1 MPGFYL
7 GKEFDP
13 ATGALGARVDLDP
26 ADLLTHGLIVGMTG
40 SGKTGLAVA
49 LLEEALRQGVPV
61 LAIDPKGDL
70 GNLLLLFDRLD
81 GPSFAPWVDVDAAA
95 DRAAA
100 GEQAAAAWRKGLADW
115 GLGPEDVA
123 ALRRSH
129 DAAIYTPGSSAG
141 IPLNLLGTLAA
152 PTVAFDA
159 AAEDLRDEIAGLT
172 AGLLELL
179 HIDADPLRSRE
190 AIFLGT
196 LVERAWREGRGLPLE
211 ELVGAVGDPPFD
223 KLGAL
228 PLESAYPRKERQE
241 LMLALNNLLASPQF
255 EAWRQGEAL
264 DIERLLRAPDGRPR
278 LSIVSIAH
286 LSDAERLF
294 VTALLLDKVKTWMR
308 RQGGTARLRALVYM
322 DEIQGFFPP
331 HPANPPSKRP
341 LLTLLKQARAQG
353 VGVVLATQNPVDLDY
368 KGLANTGLWLVG
380 RLQTAQDRE
389 RLREGLL
396 GAGMDAQALEKALDA
411 TRKRV
416 FLLHDVHRPAPVLL
430 HSRWAMSYLR
440 GPLTRDEIARL
451 MAPRKSAPA
460 AASSAAGAASGAARA
475 APAPAAAATTDGTTT
490 TPPALPA
497 PFEHHFYRLSG
508 GALAQP
514 CLFVKYA
521 ARYKDMAESVA
532 VRAWALED
540 RPPTELLETAP
551 LSLEEAAIA
560 RQPPP
565 GLRFAPLPPEFGAGS
580 ARAFERVLKDRL
592 PDKLTAVAWYDPVT
606 KRWSEP
612 GEEAAAFAARLQAGG
627 PGPQEAKLRERAQK
641 KRRELETAEQSLT
654 GRRAEKWTAIGT
666 AVLSNLGIFG
676 GRKRTISGAGSV
688 VSKYR
693 MENTAEAKVAELR
706 AEVAEL
712 ESQLA
717 QTGSVPAD
725 RFEQRSIAP
734 VRSDVSILRYG
745 LVWVY

>member
-1 MPGFYL
+1 MAGFYL
-7 GKEFDP
+7 GKEVDP
-13 ATGALGARVDLDP
+13 ATSALGARVELDP

-40 SGKTGLAVA
+40 SGKTGLAVV
-49 LLEEALRQGVPV
+49 LIEEALKQGIPV

-70 GNLLLLFDRLD
+70 GNLLLLFDALD
-81 GPSFAPWVDVDAAA
+81 GPSFAPWVDAEAGA
-95 DRAAA
+95 DRAAQ
-100 GEQAAAAWRKGLADW
+100 GEQAAAAWRSGLAEW
-115 GLGPEDVA
+115 GLGPADVA
-123 ALRRSH
+123 ALRQAH
-129 DAAIYTPGSSAG
+129 DATIYTPGSSAG
-141 IPLNLLGTLAA
+141 VPLDLLGALRA
-152 PTVAFDA
+152 PAVPFESAV
-159 AAEDLRDEIAGLT
+159 EDLRDEIAGIT
-172 AGLLELL
+172 AGLLGLVHL
-179 HIDADPLRSRE
+179 DADPLRSRE
-190 AIFLGT
+190 AILLGT
-196 LVERAWREGRGLPLE
+196 ILERAWREGRGLTLE
-211 ELVGAVGDPPFD
+211 ALVAAVAEPPFD

-255 EAWRQGEAL
+255 EAWRQGEPL
-264 DIERLLRAPDGRPR
+264 DMDALLRTKDGRPR
-278 LSIVSIAH
+278 LSVVSIAH
-286 LSDAERLF
+286 LADAERLF
-294 VTALLLDKVKTWMR
+294 VVALLLDKVKTWMR

-322 DEIQGFFPP
+322 DEIAGYFPP
-331 HPANPPSKRP
+331 HPANPPPKRP
-341 LLTLLKQARAQG
+341 LLTLLKQARSQG
-353 VGVVLATQNPVDLDY
+353 VGVLLATQNPVDLDY
-368 KGLANTGLWLVG
+368 KGLANAGVWLVG
-380 RLQTAQDRE
+380 KLQTAQDRE

-396 GAGMDAQALEKALDA
+396 GAGMEDRALDRALDA

-416 FLLHDVHRPAPVLL
+416 FLLHDVHRPRPLLL
-430 HSRWAMSYLR
+430 HSRWSLSYLR
-440 GPLTRDEIARL
+440 GPLTRDDIARL
-451 MAPRKSAPA
+451 QRARPQATAAPATAAPA
-460 AASSAAGAASGAARA
+460 AGL
-475 APAPAAAATTDGTTT
+475 
-490 TPPALPA
+490 PPALPA
-497 PFEHHFYRLSG
+497 PFTHHFYRLHG
-508 GALAQP
+508 GSRAQP

-521 ARYKDMAESVA
+521 ARYKGLPETIA

-540 RPPTELLETAP
+540 RPVGELLETAP
-551 LSLEEAAIA
+551 IVLQETGLATA
-560 RQPPP
+560 PPP
-565 GLRFAPLPPEFGAGS
+565 GLTFAPLPSWFGASS
-580 ARAFERVLKDRL
+580 ARVMERVLKDRL